1 MVKEGKLRRIGISNY
16 TIEDYEE
23 LKKEMTIKV
32 RAASGVHMTQ
42 KKCPFLFSPQ
52 HPLLFPRPSPW

>member
-1 MVKEGKLRRIGISNY
+1 MPLSQAYKALEDMVKEGKLRRIGISNY

-32 RAASGVHMTQ
+32 RAASWGRM
-42 KKCPFLFSPQ
+42 SI
-52 HPLLFPRPSPW
+52 